1 MAFLF
6 RRRKASDEASIEPA
20 EVPPAPAA
28 PDAEAPAGR
37 LAGIEP
43 EAEPVASVAPPEP
56 PAPAIEPAH
65 LTGPAEAEQ
74 HVLGRMGRLR
84 NRLSG
89 GFGRGVLG
97 VLTGANV
104 TDDDWDHAEALLLQA
119 DLGLEATERVMRELK
134 RAVRAHGDVRSALQ
148 QLLMREL
155 QTERSLDLDL
165 TGGPTILLVVGVNG
179 TGKTTTCG
187 KLAATLHGMGQS
199 VVLAAADTYRA
210 AAAEQLS
217 TWGARVGVPV
227 VRGAERGDPAS
238 VAYDAVARAVAERA
252 DVVIIDTAGRLHTK
266 VGLMDELGKVRRV
279 VEKLRPVQEVLLV
292 LDATTGQ
299 NGLVQARVFAEAVQV
314 TGVVLTKL
322 DGTAKGGIVFAVQ
335 RQLGVPVKFVGLGE
349 GVEDLAPFDPEVFVD
364 SLLG

>member
-6 RRRKASDEASIEPA
+6 RWHKQSDDIPTAAAAAQFIA
-20 EVPPAPAA
+20 DAPAPGLPEAA
-28 PDAEAPAGR
+28 DEVAAETDAHTVPAPGNMVEPVVVEAPTEAEAR
-37 LAGIEP
+37 
-43 EAEPVASVAPPEP
+43 
-56 PAPAIEPAH
+56 
-65 LTGPAEAEQ
+65 
-74 HVLGRMGRLR
+74 VLGRMGRLR

-97 VLTGANV
+97 ALTGISI

-134 RAVRAHGDVRSALQ
+134 RAVRAHGDVQTALR

-155 QTERSLDLDL
+155 HTERSLELDL
-165 TGGPTILLVVGVNG
+165 TGDPAIVLVVGVNG

-187 KLAATLHGMGQS
+187 KLASTLHGMGRS

-238 VAYDAVARAVAERA
+238 VAFDAVSLAVADAA

-299 NGLVQARVFAEAVQV
+299 NGLVQARVFADAVQV

-349 GVEDLAPFDPEVFVD
+349 GVDDLAPFDPEVFVE
-364 SLLG
+364 SLLS

>member
-1 MAFLF
+1 MAFRF
-6 RRRKASDEASIEPA
+6 RRQQQSG
-20 EVPPAPAA
+20 VPAA
-28 PDAEAPAGR
+28 EQREALSDPGTAPGDAAM
-37 LAGIEP
+37 EP
-43 EAEPVASVAPPEP
+43 SVAPGS
-56 PAPAIEPAH
+56 AD
-65 LTGPAEAEQ
+65 AEYQ
-74 HVLGRMGRLR
+74 VLGRMGRLR

-97 VLTGANV
+97 ALTGASV
-104 TDDDWDHAEALLLQA
+104 TDDDWNHAEALLLQA

-134 RAVRAHGDVRSALQ
+134 RAVRAHGDVHSALR
-148 QLLMREL
+148 QLLLQEL
-155 QTERSLDLDL
+155 HTERSLDLDL
-165 TGGPTILLVVGVNG
+165 AGEPAIVMVVGVNG

-187 KLAATLHGMGQS
+187 KLASTFRSLGMT

-210 AAAEQLS
+210 AAAEQLA
-217 TWGARVGVPV
+217 TWGARADVPV
-227 VRGAERGDPAS
+227 VRGPEGGDPAS
-238 VAYDAVARAVAERA
+238 VAFDAVSRGVAERA

-279 VEKLRPVQEVLLV
+279 VERTRPVQEVLLV

-299 NGLVQARVFAEAVQV
+299 NGLAQARVFTEAVQV

-349 GVEDLAPFDPEVFVD
+349 GADDLAPFDPGVFVD
-364 SLLG
+364 AILS